1 MMQSTDDDN
10 PFYTGEEKLLPTSPT
25 NSRPASTRSPSGN
38 YGSNTYGSETAPE
51 LQFQSFAHTSVSIP
65 ESPIQQIGGA
75 GVGPSDF
82 STEPE
87 SPQPK
92 QPPSGAHFWSLTY
105 YQHLFDVDTNQVV
118 ERVVRSML
126 PFKFSFVQY
135 TSTNPDFYGPF
146 WIATT
151 LIFMLAITGNLASYF
166 TSDLPSGEWYYN
178 FDKVTWGALTIYG
191 YTIVIPFAM
200 WVVFKWMKI
209 PFRLLELLCIY
220 GYALFVFIPA
230 SILCVVPLPVV
241 QWIVTGIATLLS
253 GWFLVTNLIPPL
265 RAHEAKVGLIALF
278 VVAGLHVGLA
288 LAFKLYFFHSG

>member
-1 MMQSTDDDN
+1 MQSTDDDN
-10 PFYTGEEKLLPTSPT
+10 PFYTGEEKLLPTSPAS
-25 NSRPASTRSPSGN
+25 SRPASTRATSGN
-38 YGSNTYGSETAPE
+38 YGSNTGTPE
-51 LQFQSFAHTSVSIP
+51 LQFQSFAHTSVTIP
-65 ESPIQQIGGA
+65 EAPMQQQIGGA

-82 STEPE
+82 SSEPE

-92 QPPSGAHFWSLTY
+92 QTPSSAHFWSLAY

-151 LIFMLAITGNLASYF
+151 LIFMLAITGNLANYL

-178 FDKVTWGALTIYG
+178 FNKVTWGALTIYG
-191 YTIVIPFAM
+191 YTIVIPFIM
-200 WVVFKWMKI
+200 WLVFKWMKI

-230 SILCVVPLPVV
+230 SILCVVPLVV
-241 QWIVTGIATLLS
+241 LQWIVTGIAALLS